1 MGKQQQTNGEIPE
14 VEVPIP
20 PNPKNALPTTGAYYL
35 SLKYTNE
42 KKEITNNRKLVEIST
57 LCAAARW

>member
-1 MGKQQQTNGEIPE
+1 MGKQQQTGGEIPE

-20 PNPKNALPTTGAYYL
+20 PNPKTSPPTTGAYHL

-42 KKEITNNRKLVEIST
+42 KKITNTRKLVEIST